1 MPFPESA
8 DGGPAAG
15 RLPKAL
21 CLLWLAG
28 MATRVTILAVP
39 PVIPLI
45 RHDLRMTETQ
55 VGALIGLPLL
65 TWSLAAVPG
74 SLLIARFGAT
84 LTLTVGLAITG
95 LAAASRGA
103 APDVWLLYLATL
115 VMGFGIA
122 ITQPAVPTLMH
133 EWLPHRIGLGAAVYT
148 NGMMVGIALGPALT
162 IPLVLPLVGQNWRLD
177 LLVWAAPVL
186 LTALLFIVLLP
197 RGQPQAPATTANAR
211 HWWPDWKNP
220 LVWLLG
226 LTFGCNNALFY
237 GTNAFLQDYL
247 ISIGQSN
254 ITGAALA
261 AMNGCQLVAS
271 TLLLV
276 TAEHVQR
283 RVWPYL
289 VFGPASLACVL
300 GILWASGAW
309 VVVAAGLLGF
319 SLSVTF
325 VVTFALLPALSL
337 PDEIHRVSAGM
348 FTIGFCCAVILPII
362 CGVLWDLTGRP
373 WTAFVPLGLC
383 AVTLTVLGVALSLHR
398 RPAAADAGR

>member
-8 DGGPAAG
+8 DAEASTG
-15 RLPKAL
+15 RLLKLL

-28 MATRVTILAVP
+28 MALRITILAVP

-45 RHDLRMTETQ
+45 RHDLQMTETQ

-84 LTLTVGLAITG
+84 LTLIVGLVITA
-95 LAAASRGA
+95 LAAAGRGA

-122 ITQPAVPTLMH
+122 ITQPAVPTLVH

-162 IPLVLPLVGQNWRLD
+162 IPLVLPLAGQSWRLA
-177 LLVWAAPVL
+177 LVAWAAPVL
-186 LTALLFIVLLP
+186 LTALLLVVLLP
-197 RGQPQAPATTANAR
+197 RGQGPAPATTGTGR
-211 HWWPDWKNP
+211 HWWPDWKSP

-237 GTNAFLQDYL
+237 GTNAFLPDYL
-247 ISIGQSN
+247 ISIGRTD
-254 ITGAALA
+254 ITAAALA

-289 VFGPASLACVL
+289 VFGPAALAGVL
-300 GILWASGAW
+300 GILWASGPW

-337 PDEIHRVSAGM
+337 PDEIHRMSAGM

-362 CGVLWDLTGRP
+362 CGVVWDLTGRP
-373 WTAFVPLGLC
+373 WAAFVPLGLC

-398 RPAAADAGR
+398 RPATADGGG